1 MEQELINQ
9 NEEEMAKNVNGTWQ
23 EAIHLLTLILRG
35 RRSNSLVFEH
45 HQPHHKQ
52 TNQKRSKHT
61 QSGSK

>member
-1 MEQELINQ
+1 
-9 NEEEMAKNVNGTWQ
+9 MAKNVNGTWQ